1 MTESVSLAMCSNV
14 PSSLCDLFWPQLP
27 SEKNVVNTCVSLA
40 HGYLGG
46 LNEISAER
54 LLQKLKAW
62 ANSRE
67 DCVESEGLGSESQ
80 TCHFLAG
87 LSCCLT
93 FLNFACERRPTP
105 STL

>member
-14 PSSLCDLFWPQLP
+14 PSSLCDLFWPQFP

-46 LNEISAER
+46 LNEVSAER

-67 DCVESEGLGSESQ
+67 DCGVRGTWIGVPDLPFPSWVVLFDISEP
-80 TCHFLAG
+80 
-87 LSCCLT
+87 
-93 FLNFACERRPTP
+93 RM
-105 STL
+105 